1 MVANKIFDTS
11 IIPDLPAV
19 SGSLTDYRKLAKFD
33 WKLLRV
39 FFEGEARLKVK
50 YAIWNS
56 LENEKL
62 FQRQNVTPSV
72 DNQKKLAA
80 LRMKRVIDIGF
91 LPDEIKNSRYQRR
104 VKEPKL

>member
-1 MVANKIFDTS
+1 MVTNNVFDTT
-11 IIPDLPAV
+11 IIPNLPAV
-19 SGSLTDYRKLAKFD
+19 PGPLTQYRRLAKFD

-39 FFEGEARLKVK
+39 YFEGAARLKVK
-50 YAIWNS
+50 YAIWNR

-72 DNQKKLAA
+72 DEQKKLAA

-91 LPDEIKNSRYQRR
+91 LPDEVKNFNYQRR
-104 VKEPKL
+104 VTKQNI